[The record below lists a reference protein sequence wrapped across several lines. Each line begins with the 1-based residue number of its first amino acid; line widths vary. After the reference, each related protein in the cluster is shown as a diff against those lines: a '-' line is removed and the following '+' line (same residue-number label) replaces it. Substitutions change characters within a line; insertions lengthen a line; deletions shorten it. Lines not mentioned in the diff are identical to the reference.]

1 MRTPIVLQ
9 DCIRVKNTFLTIL
22 GFTGMNTYIH
32 LKQPTEAETSASL
45 YLLGFDS
52 FLFSSDS
59 LVLGSL
65 VYIASGWLA
74 KTLHVF
80 NWDLTP
86 KTR

>member
-1 MRTPIVLQ
+1 
-9 DCIRVKNTFLTIL
+9 
-22 GFTGMNTYIH
+22 MNTYIH

-65 VYIASGWLA
+65 VYIASGLVA
-74 KTLHVF
+74 KTLLFAQLGPDTLGIEQGNKILV
-80 NWDLTP
+80 
-86 KTR
+86 

>member
-1 MRTPIVLQ
+1 
-9 DCIRVKNTFLTIL
+9 
-22 GFTGMNTYIH
+22 MNTYIH

-65 VYIASGWLA
+65 VYIASGLLA

-86 KTR
+86 